1 MHDLITIFRGLSFR
15 RRFHLWAVLML
26 GLVTAVL
33 EMVSIG
39 AIVPLIAV
47 ATATDEPGAGLLPFP
62 VPWIDNLSSAFV
74 TLAVALLATGALKLA
89 NLALTQSLLMHVAA
103 ELRTRL
109 FRVAVHTPYR
119 TLLTR
124 HSADLLIGVSRAE
137 TLSRSVLEPLLRTF
151 SSGAIVVA
159 VGGFLLWLAPVLTL
173 LGVGAVCLLYGGL
186 TGIVGPIIRKNSA
199 RIDAAEIRATKTM
212 QEASGGMRDIIL
224 QRLQGSVI
232 TRFRAADQER
242 LSLQRQ
248 TANLTAMPPLVIDT
262 ARIMAVAVIT
272 VYQTGQA
279 GGLIAGLPL
288 LGALA
293 LGIQRLLPAVNMAWA
308 GILAVKANAFAI
320 DAIARAIEADTSV
333 PHTDMHPVAPLTFER
348 DIVFDDVS
356 FGYSDKAPTLGK
368 LCFTVPKGAHLGID
382 GPTGSGK
389 STLLDLMA
397 GLLEPD
403 QGCIRIDGQKLDRE
417 LSSAWQSALAYVP
430 QVIHLNDASIAGNI
444 ELDGPTDMARLTEAA
459 QAACIL
465 DFIEALP
472 ERWDTLV
479 GERGMRL
486 SGGQRQRIGIARAL
500 YLQPQ
505 VLIFDEATSALDPDT
520 EDRVMAAVTNMP
532 NRPTIVTVAHR
543 RSTLAHCSIRI
554 RLSEGRALTAIAS

>member
-1 MHDLITIFRGLSFR
+1 MHNLITIFRGLSLR
-15 RRFHLWAVLML
+15 RRFHLAAVLIL
-26 GLVTAVL
+26 GLLTAVL
-33 EMVSIG
+33 EMASIG

-47 ATATDEPGAGLLPFP
+47 ATAIDEPSAGLLPFP
-62 VPWIDNLSSAFV
+62 VPWIDNLSSAFL

-137 TLSRSVLEPLLRTF
+137 TFSKSVLEPLLRTF

-159 VGGFLLWLAPVLTL
+159 VGGFLFWLAPVLTL

-186 TGIVGPIIRKNSA
+186 TWVVGPIIRKNSA
-199 RIDAAEIRATKTM
+199 RIDAAAIRATKTM

-232 TRFRAADQER
+232 TRFRAADLER

-248 TANLTAMPPLVIDT
+248 TANLTAMPPLMIDT

-293 LGIQRLLPAVNMAWA
+293 LGIQRLLPAVNLAWA
-308 GILAVKANAFAI
+308 GILAVKANAFAV
-320 DAIARAIEADTSV
+320 DAVAQAIEADTSV
-333 PHTDMHPVAPLTFER
+333 PHTEMHPVAPLTFER
-348 DIVFDDVS
+348 DIVFDEVS
-356 FGYSDKAPTLGK
+356 FGYSDEAPTLSK

-403 QGCIRIDGQKLDRE
+403 QGCIRIDGQEMNQE
-417 LSSAWQSALAYVP
+417 LPSAWQSALAYVP
-430 QVIHLNDASIAGNI
+430 QVIHLNDASIAENI
-444 ELDGPTDMARLTEAA
+444 VLDGPTDMARLTEAA
-459 QAACIL
+459 RAACIL

-472 ERWDTLV
+472 ESWGTLV

-500 YLQPQ
+500 FLQPQ

-520 EDRVMAAVTNMP
+520 EDRVMTAVTNMA

-554 RLSEGRALTAIAS
+554 RLSEGQALTAIAS

>member
-1 MHDLITIFRGLSFR
+1 MHNLITIFRGLSLR
-15 RRFHLWAVLML
+15 RRFHLSAVLIL
-26 GLVTAVL
+26 GLLTAVL
-33 EMVSIG
+33 EMASIG

-47 ATATDEPGAGLLPFP
+47 ATAIDEPSAGLLPFP
-62 VPWIDNLSSAFV
+62 VPWIDNLSSAFL

-137 TLSRSVLEPLLRTF
+137 TFSKSVLEPLLRTF

-159 VGGFLLWLAPVLTL
+159 VGGFLFWLAPVLTL

-186 TGIVGPIIRKNSA
+186 TWVVGPIIRKNSA
-199 RIDAAEIRATKTM
+199 RIDAAAIRATKTM

-232 TRFRAADQER
+232 TRFRAADLER

-248 TANLTAMPPLVIDT
+248 TANLTAMPPLMIDT

-293 LGIQRLLPAVNMAWA
+293 LGIQRLLPAVNLAWA
-308 GILAVKANAFAI
+308 GILAVKANAFAV
-320 DAIARAIEADTSV
+320 DAVAQAIEADTSV
-333 PHTDMHPVAPLTFER
+333 PHTEMHPVAPLTFER
-348 DIVFDDVS
+348 DIVFDEVS
-356 FGYSDKAPTLGK
+356 FGYSDEAPTLSK

-403 QGCIRIDGQKLDRE
+403 QGCIRIDGQEMNQE
-417 LSSAWQSALAYVP
+417 LPSAWQSALAYVP
-430 QVIHLNDASIAGNI
+430 QVIHLNDASIAENI
-444 ELDGPTDMARLTEAA
+444 VLDGPTDMARLTEAA
-459 QAACIL
+459 RTACIL

-472 ERWDTLV
+472 ESWGTLV

-520 EDRVMAAVTNMP
+520 EDRVMTAVTNMA